1 MSLPSLCPRGNALTE
16 SMPFADREGIAWLA
30 YIEGIAS
37 AEGHL
42 PGNGRLPGRRLR
54 FDSETDSRVTS
65 ELPAGAPFLSDER
78 LQALLD
84 RAQAVTA
91 PTTAT
96 WQLPE
101 PPVRL
106 QRAVELTVRAGRAS
120 AVALG
125 ELARRWREGAPRR
138 RELRQQAAE
147 LMSAALERGRQLAA
161 QLKKDIEEERQGSPP
176 PAEPPV
182 IHSSVAAR
190 RWGGARTTRRLGPR

>member
-96 WQLPE
+96 WVMPALLKNHLRSALLPHRVNAWHSILTGIVRSSAGRNYWRRTRWDVLTQ
-101 PPVRL
+101 PRRALAYPVR
-106 QRAVELTVRAGRAS
+106 R
-120 AVALG
+120 
-125 ELARRWREGAPRR
+125 
-138 RELRQQAAE
+138 
-147 LMSAALERGRQLAA
+147 
-161 QLKKDIEEERQGSPP
+161 
-176 PAEPPV
+176 
-182 IHSSVAAR
+182 
-190 RWGGARTTRRLGPR
+190 